1 SHFYTFNRMNSLTF
15 SGVASTMLDK
25 AMDEAFAEY
34 RLGRGLV
41 TNSHIRNYN
50 GNSIAIDLLDIY
62 DIHSSAIYN
71 NLSLTLNEDF
81 YSWYYCGMP
90 IAAVWEDIR
99 TSLWFDDFDIKLLG
113 ALTSITVNDQDL
125 SKPRYFYNVLMRTST
140 PNAQMIIDKAY
151 SGRGFH
157 FTPQVES
164 YSEADRSRN
173 VFSPGD
179 QVHAKITKAPQNT
192 PFDVYVIRHDD
203 YTYVD
208 GANVSTLTPHLASGF
223 SNPIT
228 GNRTDNEGKW
238 SGLIWTIPTE
248 LENVDGG
255 YDIIVNFGSPEAPD
269 NRIHFTY
276 TAANVM
282 DGFDGLHVPGF
293 TVTTPT
299 TIDIVLALDCSPS
312 MSDRSQLA
320 RTARQFVGQ
329 LEDGDRVGVFGF
341 AAEVGGNQYIQD
353 VVINRIPS
361 GSLGLT
367 PILNNKDYL
376 SGQGVITFPS
386 NYPYL
391 TYSTDMRT
399 PFVNGYLCF
408 DELARPKH
416 FVTLSDGWHCLPNGT
431 TLPDGTFHD
440 PTNEIRSRLLYSY
453 EPSGI
458 QCHTMR
464 YKAYPTNNDGDYPY
478 NEAQSNMLMNRI
490 AEWGNGSS
498 WSRKF
503 VNETY
508 QDINAILDAIRQS
521 SSSIDENRSYIG
533 PNPAQD
539 TEIIQFLV
547 DKNAHSL
554 VANFSINWFCTDTT
568 GLIDFNLVSPSGID
582 VTLNPD
588 NYHYYTSL
596 GRVELPFPEPGL
608 WEAIVTR
615 PQSTSSVSSF
625 SFSAKVQSDLEV
637 HFTDPPRKHKMNVP
651 LPLTV
656 RAFEYLEPVTD
667 AQVKVF
673 LRRDDWFMELSLLD
687 DGYHNDEQAND
698 GIYGNYMYAYSDI
711 LQQFPHNAAGVYDLI
726 FELRSLSLTAERI
739 KKYRIELESPEDYP
753 YASTERRL
761 HSGWNWVGFPR
772 LQRDES
778 GTAVDYATIS
788 LSPFLT
794 DVHSRDGVAEFRD
807 NQWNYYGL
815 DSLNSIDGY
824 KLRMKDTTPVSL
836 FELGTII
843 DTLMTH
849 QLNEGQWNWVTYPCY
864 ETVYPWEA
872 LSGVIDRIDYI
883 MAEKW
888 SMKRD
893 GDVWI
898 YDGIMRPHLKYGDSV
913 MIRTT
918 RDCSFVWNFPVTTPQ
933 SNEPQKPQQFV
944 FEDKPNYE
952 TIMIDS
958 IEGNPDYSE
967 IGIFQDDVCIGA
979 RVFEAYPIQI
989 LAYSTPVDEGGGQL
1003 SFMLFSENKG
1013 AVSVSPATIRPGNYD
1028 ANEST
1033 IEPEQFGFR
1042 VLTLKTND
1050 QQTPSVLALHS
1061 NYPNPFNPSTTINFS
1076 LPTKAQTRLVIY
1088 NVRGQKVKVLLSDTL
1103 DCGNH
1108 SVVWNGRDDS
1118 NRPVASG
1125 IYFARLEQSGATKI
1139 SKMML
1144 MK

>member
-1 SHFYTFNRMNSLTF
+1 
-15 SGVASTMLDK
+15 
-25 AMDEAFAEY
+25 
-34 RLGRGLV
+34 
-41 TNSHIRNYN
+41 
-50 GNSIAIDLLDIY
+50 
-62 DIHSSAIYN
+62 
-71 NLSLTLNEDF
+71 
-81 YSWYYCGMP
+81 
-90 IAAVWEDIR
+90 
-99 TSLWFDDFDIKLLG
+99 
-113 ALTSITVNDQDL
+113 
-125 SKPRYFYNVLMRTST
+125 
-140 PNAQMIIDKAY
+140 
-151 SGRGFH
+151 
-157 FTPQVES
+157 
-164 YSEADRSRN
+164 
-173 VFSPGD
+173 
-179 QVHAKITKAPQNT
+179 
-192 PFDVYVIRHDD
+192 
-203 YTYVD
+203 
-208 GANVSTLTPHLASGF
+208 
-223 SNPIT
+223 
-228 GNRTDNEGKW
+228 
-238 SGLIWTIPTE
+238 
-248 LENVDGG
+248 VDGG
-255 YDIIVNFGSPEAPD
+255 YDIIVDFGSPQAPD
-269 NRIHFTY
+269 NQIHFTY
-276 TAANVM
+276 TAANVR
-282 DGFDGLHVPGF
+282 DGIDGLDEPGF
-293 TVTTPT
+293 KVKTPT
-299 TIDIVLALDCSPS
+299 SIDIVLALDCSPS

-329 LEDGDRVGVFGF
+329 LEDSDRVGVFGF
-341 AAEVGGNQYIQD
+341 AAEVGDDSYLQD
-353 VVINRIPS
+353 VVISRIPS

-376 SGQGVITFPS
+376 CGDGVIIFPS
-386 NYPYL
+386 TYPYNS
-391 TYSTDMRT
+391 YWTDMRT
-399 PFVNGYLCF
+399 PIEKGFLCF

-431 TLPDGTFHD
+431 IDPNTDEFHD
-440 PTNEIRSRLLYSY
+440 PTNEIHNRISYSY
-453 EPSGI
+453 VPYGI

-464 YKAYPTNNDGDYPY
+464 YKAYPTNNNGDYPY

-498 WSRKF
+498 RSRKY

-508 QDINAILDAIRQS
+508 QEINAILDTIRQS
-521 SSSIDENRSYIG
+521 SSSIDENRSYTG

-539 TEIIQFLV
+539 TEILQFLV

-554 VANFSINWFCTDTT
+554 VANFSINWPCTDTS

-588 NYHYYTSL
+588 YYRYYASL
-596 GRVELPFPEPGL
+596 GRVELPFPEQGL

-625 SFSAKVQSDLEV
+625 SFSAKIQSDLEV

-918 RDCSFVWNFPVTTPQ
+918 RDCSFVWNFPFTTPQ
-933 SNEPQKPQQFV
+933 INEPQKPQQFV